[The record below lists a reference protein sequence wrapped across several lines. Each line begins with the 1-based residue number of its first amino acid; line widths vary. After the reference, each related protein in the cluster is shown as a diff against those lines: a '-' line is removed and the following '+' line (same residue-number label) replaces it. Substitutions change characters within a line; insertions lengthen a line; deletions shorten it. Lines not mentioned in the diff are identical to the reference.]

1 MEDKNIAE
9 EILLKV
15 DILSDLVKSLDDER
29 LKNNIVSSL
38 TKMEKQLRTF
48 ISSDSLEETPSEW
61 DTFSYDKEKCIA
73 P

>member
-29 LKNNIVSSL
+29 LNNNIVSSL